1 MFNELS
7 KQEDTM
13 KKMLADSE
21 NKGTLAMLENSGILK
36 KLNSLPEEQR
46 ASVIEKIGESLE
58 GISPEISKE
67 GSEIVDWTN
76 GVLSSKK
83 LYLKNYRIYKLNYY
97 KRAL

>member
-67 GSEIVDWTN
+67 GSEIVD
-76 GVLSSKK
+76 
-83 LYLKNYRIYKLNYY
+83 
-97 KRAL
+97 